1 MNINIYRRL
10 YKGSSPKL
18 RGLIDEHEDDEDFIT
33 LETWNRYFKG
43 KKPTLR
49 NLLKLVGNVDCRYL
63 GEKSP
68 YFNDEGYLDFV
79 CWPDS
84 VEEQDRNPK
93 KSGIH
98 FAFGVRCE
106 T

>member
-1 MNINIYRRL
+1 MNVNWYRRL
-10 YKGSSPKL
+10 YKGASPKL
-18 RGLIDEHEDDEDFIT
+18 KDLIEEHEEDEDFIT

-49 NLLKLVGNVDCRYL
+49 NLLKLVGNVECRYL

-79 CWPDS
+79 FYPDS
-84 VEEQDRNPK
+84 VEKEDRNPK

-98 FAFGVRCE
+98 FAIGVRSE